1 MRQRIAYGLFTL
13 LTILFCTCGE
23 HHPDHRL
30 EAAFQHPPDSVK
42 PWVFWFWM
50 NGNISREGI
59 TRDLESLKNAGINGV
74 LWMEVSG
81 PWWAPDGPVEPGS
94 NEWMEMMQWAIAEAD
109 RLGMSFDLSV
119 DFGYGS
125 GGPHITPDI
134 SMQQLVSS
142 RTRVSGGRT
151 VRVNLPKPLVDYM
164 PAVRGTWLRP
174 GLEFPSGVMKNLQEI
189 DSYRDVGVFAI
200 PASYT
205 ADACIPNLQLFDGRG
220 RRTYPGIPG
229 EKEVPSVPAREEV
242 VDLTA
247 SMDDQGVLLW
257 DAPAGDWLVIRLGY
271 ASNFKMTRPCP
282 QAAVGLEC
290 DRLNA
295 RGIEAHFEQ
304 HLKPILEAAGD
315 HAGRTLQY
323 IHIDSWEA
331 LGQNWTAGFE
341 DAFRRRR
348 GYDIRPWLPV
358 LAGYGVESLEKTER
372 FLWDMRRTVSE
383 TVMSAYIQR
392 LKELIHPYGIR
403 FSCEPYGNLCANQ
416 LEYGGYADFPIAEFW
431 TEREDPAPFPQF
443 STYWYH
449 SMKGLASVANT
460 CGKSRVGAEA
470 FTGAR
475 GWIDHPYL
483 LKSMGD
489 EAFCQGV
496 SHYIIHLS
504 AHQAYDRMVPGL
516 THRRWGQHF
525 NRHQTWWAY
534 SRPYFDYLARCQ
546 LLLQQGRRAVDVA
559 CLYHEGAPLD
569 FNDVDFSLP
578 PGYDFDL
585 CSSEIIRQM
594 EAGEDGISLPTG
606 VSYRYLVLP
615 GTDKLTLSTAQKV
628 EELRQAGAVIYMT
641 LPIAGTPG
649 LEGYPEADETVRQMA
664 GNWQMLPAGG
674 WREVFGKDRLKPD
687 FEGEG
692 LNWIHRRSGSRDVY
706 FVANPSHDRLDRR
719 CVFRIQGKSPSLWNP
734 ETGEIHSLR
743 HVEETG
749 DHRIAVEL
757 SFGPSQSWF
766 IVFTEKGSRGPLKPD
781 PVDIRWKTI
790 TEVEGP
796 WRVLYDPEWGGP
808 AGAVDFDV
816 LPDWSLHP
824 DSGIR
829 YYSGTATYHA
839 SFHAKAP
846 QLPTHL
852 DLGLVKVIARV
863 SLNGKDCG
871 IAWKPPYRVDIS
883 QAVREGDNELV
894 IEVANTWVNR
904 MIGDERLPPDAS
916 WKNWETL
923 EEWPEWFRE
932 GRSSPTGRYT
942 FTTAR
947 HYTKDS
953 PLQSSGL
960 LGPVTL
966 MRPERRE
973 QTERETEHRDGHRH
987 ASAVSSPDNLD

>member
-1 MRQRIAYGLFTL
+1 MRHRYAYGLFTL
-13 LTILFCTCGE
+13 LIILCFACGG
-23 HHPDHRL
+23 HHRDVQL
-30 EAAFQHPPDSVK
+30 EASFQHPPDSVK

-50 NGNISREGI
+50 NGNVSRKGI
-59 TRDLESLKNAGINGV
+59 TEDLESLKNAGISGV

-94 NEWMEMMQWAIAEAD
+94 SEWMEMMQWAIAEAD

-142 RTRVSGGRT
+142 RTHIRGGKAVSITLER
-151 VRVNLPKPLVDYM
+151 PPVDYM
-164 PAVRGTWLRP
+164 PAVRSTWLRP
-174 GLEFPSGVMKNLQEI
+174 GQAFPAGVMQDLEEI
-189 DSYRDVGVFAI
+189 DSYRDVAVFAM
-200 PASYT
+200 PASFAVT
-205 ADACIPNLQLFDGRG
+205 ASIPNLWLYDGRG
-220 RRTYPGIPG
+220 RQTHPGSLN
-229 EKEVPSVPAREEV
+229 EEALPSVPAGDEV
-242 VDLTA
+242 IDLTA
-247 SMDDQGVLLW
+247 CMDEQGILHW

-290 DRLNA
+290 DRLHTH
-295 RGIEAHFEQ
+295 GIEAHFEH

-315 HAGRTLQY
+315 LAGSTLQY
-323 IHIDSWEA
+323 IHVDSWEA
-331 LGQNWTAGFE
+331 LGQNWTTGFA
-341 DAFRRRR
+341 DTFRQRR
-348 GYDIRPWLPV
+348 GYDIKPWLPV
-358 LAGYGVESLEKTER
+358 LAGYAVESREKTER

-383 TVMSAYIQR
+383 TIMSAYIQR
-392 LKELIHPYGIR
+392 LKELIRPYGIR

-431 TEREDPAPFPQF
+431 TEREDPAPFPRF
-443 STYWYH
+443 SPYWYQ

-504 AHQAYDRMVPGL
+504 AHQAYDRMKPGL
-516 THRRWGQHF
+516 THRKWGQHF
-525 NRHQTWWAY
+525 QRHQTWWAY

-546 LLLQQGRRAVDVA
+546 LLLQQGRRVADVA

-569 FNDVDFSLP
+569 FNDVDFDLP
-578 PGYDFDL
+578 PGYDYDL
-585 CSSEIIRQM
+585 CSAAVIRQM
-594 EAGEDGISLPTG
+594 EAVDGRIHLPTG

-615 GTDKLTLSTAQKV
+615 GSDRLTLPTAKKV
-628 EELRQAGAVIYMT
+628 EALRREGAVIYMT
-641 LPIAGTPG
+641 VPIVGTPG

-664 GNWQMLPAGG
+664 RDWRLLPEGS
-674 WREVFGKDRLKPD
+674 WNEVFREDRLNPD

-692 LNWIHRRSGSRDVY
+692 LHWIHRRFGSRDVY
-706 FVANPSHDRLDRR
+706 FVANPSQDKLERR
-719 CVFRIQGKSPSLWNP
+719 CLFRIRGKFPSLWNP

-757 SFGPSQSWF
+757 AFEPAQSWF
-766 IVFTEKGSRGPLKPD
+766 VVFTEKRFQGPYRPD
-781 PVDIRWKTI
+781 PLDTRMETI
-790 TEVEGP
+790 TEVRGP
-796 WRVLYDPEWGGP
+796 WRVRFDPGWGGP
-808 AGAVDFDV
+808 AGVVDFDK
-816 LPDWSLHP
+816 LTDWSLHP

-829 YYSGTATYHA
+829 YYSGTATYHTSFQVKA
-839 SFHAKAP
+839 SGFP
-846 QLPTHL
+846 SHL
-852 DLGLVKVIARV
+852 DLGNVKVIARV

-871 IAWKPPYRVDIS
+871 IAWKPPFRVDIS
-883 QAVREGDNELV
+883 QAVREGENELV

-904 MIGDERLPPDAS
+904 MIGDERLPLDAS

-942 FTTAR
+942 FTTVR
-947 HYTKDS
+947 HYTKES
-953 PLQSSGL
+953 PLQCSGL

-966 MRPERRE
+966 MRHERRE
-973 QTERETEHRDGHRH
+973 QTERRAVHRDGNGH
-987 ASAVSSPDNLD
+987 ASVVSSPDK